1 MRARPSPNHPSPC
14 WRSVAVGRSY
24 PAPRPISNIQ
34 RQPSAAATASPGD
47 GFSCSASPPSGP
59 RSRESGMELQ
69 SKRVE
74 ILPAKRRAMIL
85 ERLRRDG
92 SASIL
97 ELSEAIGASAS
108 TIRRD
113 LEQLTEGGYLE
124 RTHGGALFVPP
135 LQATF
140 EHEPSLHAQ
149 LHHPQKRAIGAMAA
163 LRLNPRESV
172 IFDTGSTVLEA
183 VRATAERQIPLTAVT
198 NSLEAASFC
207 AACPS
212 WRVIVP
218 GGTVRAGSQMM
229 VGEPGVSFLGTIHAD
244 VCLVGAYAITGRI
257 LTDASLEVASL
268 KRAMIQSA
276 RRAILLIDSTKFRAP
291 SFSAFCDIEAIS
303 EVITDDGVSE
313 DHLAM
318 LRSFNIKVTLVDA
331 AGNAG

>member
-1 MRARPSPNHPSPC
+1 
-14 WRSVAVGRSY
+14 
-24 PAPRPISNIQ
+24 
-34 RQPSAAATASPGD
+34 
-47 GFSCSASPPSGP
+47 
-59 RSRESGMELQ
+59 MELQ

-92 SASIL
+92 AASIL

-140 EHEPSLHAQ
+140 EHEPSLNAQ
-149 LHHPQKRAIGAMAA
+149 LQHPQKRAIGAMAA

-172 IFDTGSTVLEA
+172 LFDTGSTVLEA

-198 NSLEAASFC
+198 NSLEAASLC

-244 VCLVGAYAITGRI
+244 VCLVGAYAITGRV

-291 SFSAFCDIEAIS
+291 SFSAFCDISAIS
-303 EVITDDGVSE
+303 EVITDDGISA
-313 DHLAM
+313 DHLAL
-318 LRSFNIKVTLVDA
+318 LRSFNIKVTAVDVA
-331 AGNAG
+331 ASAR

>member
-1 MRARPSPNHPSPC
+1 M
-14 WRSVAVGRSY
+14 
-24 PAPRPISNIQ
+24 
-34 RQPSAAATASPGD
+34 
-47 GFSCSASPPSGP
+47 
-59 RSRESGMELQ
+59 
-69 SKRVE
+69 
-74 ILPAKRRAMIL
+74 
-85 ERLRRDG
+85 
-92 SASIL
+92 
-97 ELSEAIGASAS
+97 
-108 TIRRD
+108 
-113 LEQLTEGGYLE
+113 EGGYLG

-140 EHEPSLHAQ
+140 EHEPSLNAQ
-149 LHHPQKRAIGAMAA
+149 LQHPQKRAIGAMAA

-198 NSLEAASFC
+198 NSLEAASLC
-207 AACPS
+207 AACAS

-318 LRSFNIKVTLVDA
+318 LRSFNIKVTVVNV

>member
-1 MRARPSPNHPSPC
+1 ME
-14 WRSVAVGRSY
+14 
-24 PAPRPISNIQ
+24 AP
-34 RQPSAAATASPGD
+34 
-47 GFSCSASPPSGP
+47 
-59 RSRESGMELQ
+59 

-74 ILPAKRRAMIL
+74 IIPAKRRAMIL
-85 ERLRRDG
+85 DRLRRDG
-92 SASIL
+92 AASIL

-124 RTHGGALFVPP
+124 RTHGGALLVPP

-140 EHEPSLHAQ
+140 EHEPSLNAQ
-149 LHHPQKRAIGAMAA
+149 LQHPQKRAIGALAA

-198 NSLEAASFC
+198 NSIETASLC
-207 AACPS
+207 AECPD

-218 GGTVRAGSQMM
+218 GGAVRTGSRMM
-229 VGEPGVSFLGTIHAD
+229 VGEPGQSFFGTIHAD

-257 LTDASLEVASL
+257 LTDASLEVAAL
-268 KRAMIQSA
+268 KRAMIQAA

-291 SFSAFCDIEAIS
+291 SFSAFCDISAIS
-303 EVITDDGVSE
+303 EVITDDGARPE
-313 DHLAM
+313 DLAA
-318 LRSFNIKVTLVDA
+318 LRSLGVKVTVA
-331 AGNAG
+331 SVAGGTATHI

>member
-1 MRARPSPNHPSPC
+1 
-14 WRSVAVGRSY
+14 
-24 PAPRPISNIQ
+24 
-34 RQPSAAATASPGD
+34 
-47 GFSCSASPPSGP
+47 
-59 RSRESGMELQ
+59 METQ

-74 ILPAKRRAMIL
+74 IIPAKRRAMIL

-92 SASIL
+92 AASIL
-97 ELSEAIGASAS
+97 ELAEAIGASAS

-140 EHEPSLHAQ
+140 EHEASLNAELQHR
-149 LHHPQKRAIGAMAA
+149 QKRAIGALAA
-163 LRLNPRESV
+163 LRINPRESV

-198 NSLEAASFC
+198 NSLETASLC

-218 GGTVRAGSQMM
+218 GGTVRVGSQMM
-229 VGEPGVSFLGTIHAD
+229 VGEPGVDFFGTIHAD
-244 VCLVGAYAITGRI
+244 LCLVGAYAITGRV
-257 LTDASLEVASL
+257 LTDASLEVAAL

-276 RRAILLIDSTKFRAP
+276 RRSILLVDSTKFRAP
-291 SFSAFCDIEAIS
+291 SFSAFCDISAIS
-303 EVITDDGVSE
+303 EVITDDGADE
-313 DHLAM
+313 EQLAA
-318 LRSFNIKVTLVDA
+318 LHSLSIKVTIAEVGTSID
-331 AGNAG
+331 

>member
-14 WRSVAVGRSY
+14 WPSMAVGRSY
-24 PAPRPISNIQ
+24 PAHRPISNIQ
-34 RQPSAAATASPGD
+34 RQPSASATASLGD
-47 GFSCSASPPSGP
+47 VFSCSASPPSGP
-59 RSRESGMELQ
+59 RSWESGMELQ

-92 SASIL
+92 AASIL

-140 EHEPSLHAQ
+140 EHEPSLNAQ
-149 LHHPQKRAIGAMAA
+149 LQHPQKRAIGAMAA

-183 VRATAERQIPLTAVT
+183 VRATAECQIPLTAVT

-218 GGTVRAGSQMM
+218 GGTLRAGSQMM
-229 VGEPGVSFLGTIHAD
+229 VGEPVSVFSARSMPMSALSAPMPSPGVSSPMH
-244 VCLVGAYAITGRI
+244 R
-257 LTDASLEVASL
+257 SKS
-268 KRAMIQSA
+268 
-276 RRAILLIDSTKFRAP
+276 
-291 SFSAFCDIEAIS
+291 
-303 EVITDDGVSE
+303 
-313 DHLAM
+313 
-318 LRSFNIKVTLVDA
+318 LRSSEL
-331 AGNAG
+331 

>member
-1 MRARPSPNHPSPC
+1 
-14 WRSVAVGRSY
+14 
-24 PAPRPISNIQ
+24 
-34 RQPSAAATASPGD
+34 
-47 GFSCSASPPSGP
+47 
-59 RSRESGMELQ
+59 MELQ

-140 EHEPSLHAQ
+140 EHEPSLNAQ
-149 LHHPQKRAIGAMAA
+149 LQHPQKRAIGAMAA

-198 NSLEAASFC
+198 NSLEAASLC

-229 VGEPGVSFLGTIHAD
+229 VGELPGRRLCHHRAYPHRCIARSRFAQASYD
-244 VCLVGAYAITGRI
+244 PVGAPRHP
-257 LTDASLEVASL
+257 SHRQHE
-268 KRAMIQSA
+268 IQGA
-276 RRAILLIDSTKFRAP
+276 FLL
-291 SFSAFCDIEAIS
+291 
-303 EVITDDGVSE
+303 G
-313 DHLAM
+313 L
-318 LRSFNIKVTLVDA
+318 LRYRGDLGSHHR
-331 AGNAG
+331 

>member
-1 MRARPSPNHPSPC
+1 
-14 WRSVAVGRSY
+14 
-24 PAPRPISNIQ
+24 
-34 RQPSAAATASPGD
+34 
-47 GFSCSASPPSGP
+47 
-59 RSRESGMELQ
+59 MEIQ

-74 ILPAKRRAMIL
+74 IIPAKRRAMIL
-85 ERLRRDG
+85 ERLRKDG
-92 SASIL
+92 AASII
-97 ELSEAIGASAS
+97 ELSDEIGASAS

-140 EHEPSLHAQ
+140 EHEPSLNAQ
-149 LHHPQKRAIGAMAA
+149 LQHPQKRAIGAIAA

-183 VRATAERQIPLTAVT
+183 VRAVAERQIPLTAVT
-198 NSLEAASFC
+198 NSLETAALC
-207 AACPS
+207 ADCAS

-229 VGEPGVSFLGTIHAD
+229 VGEPGKEFFSTIHAD
-244 VCLVGAYAITGRI
+244 VCLVGAYAVTGRT

-276 RRAILLIDSTKFRAP
+276 RRSILLVDSTKFREP
-291 SFSAFCDIEAIS
+291 SFSAFCDISAIS
-303 EVITDDGVSE
+303 EVITDDGVSAG
-313 DHLAM
+313 HLAM
-318 LRSFNIKVTLVDA
+318 LQSFNIKVTVANVVSDA
-331 AGNAG
+331 C